1 MNIPYKKEKCRDYF
15 LKTIFQRVERINSDA
30 VLEGET
36 AEGEDEIGNE
46 EGITDVIEGS
56 DAEDHIK
63 DGTDG

>member
-15 LKTIFQRVERINSDA
+15 LKTIFQRVVRLYSDA

-36 AEGEDEIGNE
+36 ADSKDEVGDE
-46 EGITDVIEGS
+46 EGIAEIIEGS